1 MKFLYKINEIL
12 TNNDINY
19 EFQEWTSS
27 DIIFPYWVGDYTET
41 EYSSEQ
47 GYTGYTL
54 MLTGTT
60 NKSWLDLEK
69 DKEKI
74 KTIFSDY
81 TYSEKGYSEGYSLAI
96 YYENSFNIPC
106 DDMAIKRM
114 QINLEIKEWN

>member
-1 MKFLYKINEIL
+1 MRFLGNISNL
-12 TNNDINY
+12 LSSNGINY
-19 EFQEWTSS
+19 EFQEWTDSV
-27 DIIFPYWVGDYTET
+27 IVFPYWTGDYTEN
-41 EYSSEQ
+41 EYSNEQ
-47 GYTGYTL
+47 GYSGYTF

-74 KTIFSDY
+74 KELFSDY
-81 TYSEKGYSEGYSLAI
+81 NYSEDGYSLAI
-96 YYENSFNIPC
+96 YYDASFNIPC

>member
-1 MKFLYKINEIL
+1 MKFLGKINNIL
-12 TNNDINY
+12 TENNINY

-27 DIIFPYWVGDYTET
+27 EIVFPYWVGDYTET
-41 EYSSEQ
+41 EYSSEL
-47 GYTGYTL
+47 GYTSYSF

-69 DKEKI
+69 EKEKI
-74 KTIFSDY
+74 KNIFSDY
-81 TYSEKGYSEGYSLAI
+81 TYAEEGYSLAI

-106 DDMAIKRM
+106 DDMSIKRM